1 MRDKEEQER
10 KARVREARDSQLIT
24 DYVETF
30 TTPHG
35 KRVLLDIF
43 RNNFFF
49 TTTYTGD
56 NATFVSE
63 GKRQSALN
71 IMHNIMKREPTII
84 AEVLNMHEELKKM
97 MNSIK

>member
-10 KARVREARDSQLIT
+10 KIRVREARDNQRLT
-24 DYVETF
+24 DYTETF
-30 TTPHG
+30 SSAHG

-43 RNNFFF
+43 INNFVFV
-49 TTTYTGD
+49 TTYTGD

-63 GKRQSALN
+63 GKRQAALN
-71 IMHNIMKREPTII
+71 IMHNIMKREPTIV